1 MRGNASTRFL
11 FGRAAPAAARAA
23 APPPRLLLDR
33 AEAAEALH
41 VCPRTLWTLTRD
53 GQIPHL
59 RLGRQVRY
67 SLRALEQWVSEHST
81 VVPAPPAEAPAATAE
96 ARIGQGHEE
105 EIG

>member
-1 MRGNASTRFL
+1 MRSNASTRFL

-41 VCPRTLWTLTRD
+41 ICPRTLWTLTRD

-59 RLGRQVRY
+59 RLGRQIRY
-67 SLRALEQWVSEHST
+67 SVAALQQWIAERST
-81 VVPAPPAEAPAATAE
+81 ATPAPPAEAPAAAVE
-96 ARIGQGHEE
+96 VRIGQGHGE